1 MKVYF
6 KPAFEDRLV
15 AYKIKKRFVY
25 NLIAT
30 RDRKNLY
37 SDPIIL
43 SQYGNNAPDWEGFI
57 GLIDWNLA
65 PEGPD
70 FWKVISS
77 EPGIREVL
85 ELKRPYITRLEV
97 NQGLPFEGQFSF
109 HRDHIKK
116 LYSETVEGKKVLV
129 EGVPIFFSSLTN
141 EQRAIIEM
149 INIGRDLLLQTI

>member
-6 KPAFEDRLV
+6 NPAFEDRLA

-37 SDPIIL
+37 SDPTIL
-43 SQYGNNAPDWEGFI
+43 SQYGNNALDWQSFI

-70 FWKVISS
+70 FWKVISRA
-77 EPGIREVL
+77 PGIREVL

-97 NQGLPFEGQFSF
+97 NQGLPFEGQLSF
-109 HRDHIKK
+109 HKDHIKK
-116 LYSETVEGKKVLV
+116 LYSDTIDGRKVLV
-129 EGVPIFFSSLTN
+129 EGAPIFFPSLTS